1 LVGRV
6 RVCDRLVCLWAAS
19 LVGFLG
25 VRGGVATATTF
36 GIRIRHGSGGC
47 RSGTEGTGSGSCR
60 RTGGRIVTAVRDLLL
75 GCGGLSGGEGL
86 LVTGIG
92 LLAARVEA
100 EGLSGL
106 VLRMLRGIRIA
117 CAEVGLTVTGAVR
130 RPLGRVARRLCRL
143 IGSLRFPGRRRG
155 VLLGG
160 SALGRCRIGAR
171 LALSILFLRRCVGA
185 GTLTVVRLPE
195 PLVVRLPVCLC
206 AGLLADRLPVLLCA
220 GLIGGGEL
228 ALLSE
233 LIGSGLA
240 RPTGLAG
247 SGLDGSTRLARTGW
261 GR

>member
-1 LVGRV
+1 
-6 RVCDRLVCLWAAS
+6 
-19 LVGFLG
+19 
-25 VRGGVATATTF
+25 
-36 GIRIRHGSGGC
+36 
-47 RSGTEGTGSGSCR
+47 
-60 RTGGRIVTAVRDLLL
+60 
-75 GCGGLSGGEGL
+75 
-86 LVTGIG
+86 
-92 LLAARVEA
+92 
-100 EGLSGL
+100 
-106 VLRMLRGIRIA
+106 
-117 CAEVGLTVTGAVR
+117 
-130 RPLGRVARRLCRL
+130 
-143 IGSLRFPGRRRG
+143 RRG

-228 ALLSE
+228 ALLSGLTGSSRSGLAE
-233 LIGSGLA
+233 LTGSGLA

-261 GR
+261 GRAVGSESGCTAGHIGHGGRVRRVLGHRSGLRVALDVFATGE

>member
-1 LVGRV
+1 
-6 RVCDRLVCLWAAS
+6 
-19 LVGFLG
+19 
-25 VRGGVATATTF
+25 
-36 GIRIRHGSGGC
+36 
-47 RSGTEGTGSGSCR
+47 
-60 RTGGRIVTAVRDLLL
+60 
-75 GCGGLSGGEGL
+75 GGLSGGEGL

-106 VLRMLRGIRIA
+106 GLRMLRGIRIA

-130 RPLGRVARRLCRL
+130 RPLGRIARRLCRI
-143 IGSLRFPGRRRG
+143 IGSLRFAGRRRG

-220 GLIGGGEL
+220 GLFGGGEL

-261 GR
+261 GRAVGSESGCTAGHIGHGGRVRRVLGHRSGLRVALDVFATGEFAGEEGDHGEHAGEEGKQRGEERQV